1 MSTIADIADSLTRR
15 GLTIAVA
22 EACTAGRLGHLL
34 TGVPGSSAYFHGG
47 VLAYAQSVKS
57 NVLGVA
63 PELLEAEGSVSE
75 VTALAM
81 AQRVRELCGTAIGL
95 STTGVAGPT
104 GGTDT
109 KPVGLF
115 YVGLSTEGYQACRR
129 HLFTGG
135 DFSSIG
141 RDANRERASEAALAL
156 LGEYLVSLE

>member
-1 MSTIADIADSLTRR
+1 MSTISDIAEILTRR

-34 TGVPGSSAYFHGG
+34 TSVSGSSAYFHGG

-57 NVLGVA
+57 GVLGVER
-63 PELLEAEGSVSE
+63 ELLEAEGSVSE

-81 AQRVRELCGTAIGL
+81 AQRVRELCNTAIGL

-104 GGTDT
+104 GGTAT

-135 DFSSIG
+135 D
-141 RDANRERASEAALAL
+141 REANRERAAQAALAL
-156 LGEYLVSLE
+156 LSEYLVGLE

>member
-1 MSTIADIADSLTRR
+1 MPTVSDIADILTRR

-34 TGVPGSSAYFHGG
+34 TSVPGSSAYFHGG

-57 NVLGVA
+57 GVLGVEQ
-63 PELLEAEGSVSE
+63 ELLEAEGSVSE

-95 STTGVAGPT
+95 STTGIAGPT
-104 GGTDT
+104 GGTAT

-115 YVGLSTEGYQACRR
+115 YIGLSTEGYQACRR
-129 HLFTGG
+129 HLFTDG
-135 DFSSIG
+135 D
-141 RDANRERASEAALAL
+141 REANRERASQAALAL
-156 LGEYLVSLE
+156 LREYLLQLE